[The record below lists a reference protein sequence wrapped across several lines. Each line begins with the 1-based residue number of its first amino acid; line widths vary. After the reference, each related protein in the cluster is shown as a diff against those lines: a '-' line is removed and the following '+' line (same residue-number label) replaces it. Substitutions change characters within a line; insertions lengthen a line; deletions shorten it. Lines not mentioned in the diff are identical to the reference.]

1 MRRRPYT
8 RREGVPASPGV
19 GGTCL
24 WAVRG
29 PHGGQGAST
38 GCRADSSART
48 RRRSRALDALHAAGV
63 EVEELAREAATE
75 AASETEWF
83 IGEVHAEGEADRV
96 LPETESAGH
105 KATPSNQR
113 IP

>member
-1 MRRRPYT
+1 MPVGRP
-8 RREGVPASPGV
+8 RPP
-19 GGTCL
+19 
-24 WAVRG
+24 W
-29 PHGGQGAST
+29 
-38 GCRADSSART
+38 RT
-48 RRRSRALDALHAAGV
+48 RGIDRLPRGLVCPDARRSRALDALHAAGV

-83 IGEVHAEGEADRV
+83 VGEVHAEGEADRV
-96 LPETESAGH
+96 LPETESARH